1 MLNSVVE
8 YSRMHVARH
17 KCRTLKLEKKGTR
30 RHVCAV
36 EAYFVLCLHLQI
48 QVMQDHT
55 YILSS
60 EIKREERDGATST

>member
-17 KCRTLKLEKKGTR
+17 KCRTLKLEKKRTR
-30 RHVCAV
+30 RHMCAV
-36 EAYFVLCLHLQI
+36 EAYFILCLHLQI

-60 EIKREERDGATST
+60 EIKREERDDATST